1 MVGNQMLYQA
11 ELLPRGDDCK
21 RLRQLKFA
29 PTELSGGLAA
39 MTIGAANIALFD
51 FFEYNSPGSV
61 VDNP

>member
-29 PTELSGGLAA
+29 PTELSGGLATMA
-39 MTIGAANIALFD
+39 IGAAHIALSD
-51 FFEYNSPGSV
+51 LFENNSPWSV
-61 VDNP
+61 VDDP